1 MNSRWLSTVR
11 PRARNG
17 SNSEASGTEA
27 VQKSQNAQA
36 RCDPEL
42 AQAKRELAKREQKK
56 AKRRQENAEKNETK
70 ASAGRNG
77 KRKGQGSA
85 KPERPVNSRKKQGRG
100 KQQGP
105 KQQSQSQAPK
115 RATSGTG
122 DMRPGRAH
130 RAAMQKRRNR

>member
-1 MNSRWLSTVR
+1 MSFAIWLWSAVKVR
-11 PRARNG
+11 
-17 SNSEASGTEA
+17 
-27 VQKSQNAQA
+27 
-36 RCDPEL
+36 
-42 AQAKRELAKREQKK
+42 KK
-56 AKRRQENAEKNETK
+56 FYVTNAEKNETK

-100 KQQGP
+100 KQQAP